1 MNITVYCGASMGNNP
16 VYIDA
21 AKKLGE
27 WIAANGH
34 ALVYGGGN
42 VGLMGIIA
50 DTVLENGGEVIG
62 VIPTFLL
69 EAEKGHS
76 GLHTLE
82 VVESMQTRKARMIEL
97 GDAFIAMPGGLGTL
111 EEIAEVISQRRLRLI
126 DSPCVF
132 YNIEGYYDMMKPVFD
147 KMVANEFLPK
157 EDLSCISYASNV
169 AELSEILG

>member
-1 MNITVYCGASMGNNP
+1 MNITVYCGASMGNNER
-16 VYIDA
+16 YIEA
-21 AKKLGE
+21 ARELGE

-42 VGLMGIIA
+42 IGLMGIIA

-69 EAEKGHS
+69 EAERGHS

-82 VVESMQTRKARMIEL
+82 VVESMQVRKARMIEL

-111 EEIAEVISQRRLRLI
+111 EEIAEVISQRRLNLI

-132 YNIEGYYDMMKPVFD
+132 YNIDGYYDMMKPVFD
-147 KMVANEFLPK
+147 KMVECEFLPEK
-157 EDLSCISYASNV
+157 DVTNICYAADVS
-169 AELSEILG
+169 ELDAIL